1 MEQVDSDDVVSERP
15 TRRMSA
21 EERREQILG
30 AALRVFAEGGYAAS
44 TTDQVARAAGVSQP
58 YVVRMF
64 GTKQQLFAEVYE
76 RACSRVVETLA
87 GVEPGPDAGEQMG
100 QAYVELLRDHDLLQL
115 MMHGYVAGADPQI
128 GRIARRTLAK
138 AYRLYRERSGGS
150 PEEARGFVAHGML
163 INVLVASGAPEHLG
177 EDPDVDA
184 LTTCTMGEALD
195 GLKKRS
201 AG

>member
-1 MEQVDSDDVVSERP
+1 
-15 TRRMSA
+15 MSA
-21 EERREQILG
+21 DERREQVLG
-30 AALRVFAEGGYAAS
+30 AALQVFADGGYAGS

-64 GTKQQLFAEVYE
+64 GSKQQLFAEVYR
-76 RACSRVVETLA
+76 RACARVVEAL
-87 GVEPGPDAGEQMG
+87 GSVESGPDAGERMG
-100 QAYVELLRDHDLLQL
+100 QAYVALLRDHDLLQL
-115 MMHGYVAGADPQI
+115 MMHGYVAGADPEI
-128 GRIARRTLAK
+128 GRIARQTLAE
-138 AYRLYRERSGGS
+138 AYRLYRDRSGGS
-150 PEEARGFVAHGML
+150 PEDARGFVAHGML

-195 GLKKRS
+195 GIKNRA